1 MRVCPHSSLSDF
13 RGGTHIWGGTDLRSK
28 LASSTEAELR
38 VFQASLQTTKDA
50 TALDLQKN
58 VFKK

>member
-1 MRVCPHSSLSDF
+1 MLVSVFVLYLLLVLRTNES
-13 RGGTHIWGGTDLRSK
+13 TDLRSK
-28 LASSTEAELR
+28 LATSTEAELR
-38 VFQASLQTTKDA
+38 TFQTSLQTTKDA